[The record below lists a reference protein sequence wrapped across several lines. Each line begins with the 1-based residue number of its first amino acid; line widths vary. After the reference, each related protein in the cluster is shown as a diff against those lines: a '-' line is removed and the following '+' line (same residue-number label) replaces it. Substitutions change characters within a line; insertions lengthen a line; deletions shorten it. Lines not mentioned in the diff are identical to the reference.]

1 MRAISFRLALFLL
14 LTATL
19 APAAE
24 PPDRLLEAADR
35 REILNKLAER
45 IVALYVF
52 PEKGETIARSL
63 RERLERG
70 EYDKITSSRELAEAV
85 SHDLQELS
93 ADKHMQ
99 LSYNHEPPPPPEDPE
114 ARKARKAR
122 REALLAELRTNN
134 HFFEKVERLS
144 GNVGYLDLRYFIDA
158 SLGGD
163 TAVAAMNFLADT
175 DALIIDLRENHGGEP
190 SMVAFLASYLFG
202 TRPVQLSG
210 LEFREGGRSE
220 QSWTLPYVP
229 GRRYGDK
236 KPVYIL
242 TSGET
247 FSAAEAFAYDLQNLG
262 RAVLIGETTQGG
274 AHFVEQIPL
283 DEHFLAWIPLGRAVS
298 PVTGTNWE
306 GTGVKPDI
314 AVPAAEAKTRA
325 HEEALRRLQRESVAL
340 SRDARYDPGEP
351 GMRVDGS
358 EGGR

>member
-1 MRAISFRLALFLL
+1 MRATSFRLALFLL
-14 LTATL
+14 LLTATL
-19 APAAE
+19 ARAVE
-24 PPDRLLEAADR
+24 PPDRPLEAATR

-45 IVALYVF
+45 IVALYVL

-70 EYDKITSSRELAEAV
+70 EYDKLTSSRELAEAV
-85 SHDLQELS
+85 TRDLQEVS
-93 ADKHMQ
+93 GDKHLQ

-114 ARKARKAR
+114 ARKAR
-122 REALLAELRTNN
+122 REALLADLRTNN
-134 HFFEKVERLS
+134 QFFEKVERLS

-190 SMVAFLASYLFG
+190 SMVAFLASYLFSSK
-202 TRPVQLSG
+202 PVQLSG
-210 LEFREGGRSE
+210 LEFREGARTV

-229 GRRYGDK
+229 GRRYGEK

-242 TSGET
+242 TSSVT
-247 FSAAEAFAYDLQNLG
+247 FSAAEVFAYDLQNLG
-262 RAVLIGETTQGG
+262 RAVLVGETTRGG
-274 AHFVEQIPL
+274 AHYIEQIRL
-283 DEHFLAWIPLGRAVS
+283 DDHFFVWLSIGRAVS

-325 HEEALRRLQRESVAL
+325 HEEALRRLQRETVAS
-340 SRDARYDPGEP
+340 SRDGRYDPAEP

-358 EGGR
+358 ERGR

>member
-1 MRAISFRLALFLL
+1 MRATSFRLALFLL
-14 LTATL
+14 FLTATL
-19 APAAE
+19 VRAVDL
-24 PPDRLLEAADR
+24 PDRPLEAATR
-35 REILNKLAER
+35 KEILNKLAER

-85 SHDLQELS
+85 TRDLQEVS
-93 ADKHMQ
+93 GDKHMQ
-99 LSYNHEPPPPPEDPE
+99 LSYNPEPPPPPEDPE
-114 ARKARKAR
+114 ARKAR

-144 GNVGYLDLRYFIDA
+144 GNVGYLDLRYFIDS

-175 DALIIDLRENHGGEP
+175 DALILDLRENHGGEP

-202 TRPVQLSG
+202 AKPVQLSG
-210 LEFREGGRSE
+210 LEFREGGRSV

-229 GRRYGDK
+229 GRRYGEK

-247 FSAAEAFAYDLQNLG
+247 FSAAEAFAYDLRSRG
-262 RAVLIGETTQGG
+262 RAVLVGETTQGG

-283 DEHFLAWIPLGRAVS
+283 DDHFLAWIPLGRAVS

-306 GTGVKPDI
+306 GIGVKPDV

-325 HEEALRRLQRESVAL
+325 HEEALRRLRGV
-340 SRDARYDPGEP
+340 PK
-351 GMRVDGS
+351 
-358 EGGR
+358 